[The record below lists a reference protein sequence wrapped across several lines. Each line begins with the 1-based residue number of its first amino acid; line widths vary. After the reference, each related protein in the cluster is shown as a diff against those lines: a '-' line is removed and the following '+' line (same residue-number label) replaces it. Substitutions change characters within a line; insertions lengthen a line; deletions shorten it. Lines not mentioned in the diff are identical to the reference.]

1 MANFALLQCEKIE
14 KMELQKAL
22 FNFLSEF
29 IAGIACLKYKTVS
42 QTQSFQTAEV
52 SQSKKWHL
60 GKDQIQSS
68 FCKMWP
74 RDEFETKRASV
85 RLFAETSERFKAV
98 LVDLHNQKKKQDY

>member
-42 QTQSFQTAEV
+42 QT
-52 SQSKKWHL
+52 
-60 GKDQIQSS
+60 
-68 FCKMWP
+68 
-74 RDEFETKRASV
+74 
-85 RLFAETSERFKAV
+85 
-98 LVDLHNQKKKQDY
+98 